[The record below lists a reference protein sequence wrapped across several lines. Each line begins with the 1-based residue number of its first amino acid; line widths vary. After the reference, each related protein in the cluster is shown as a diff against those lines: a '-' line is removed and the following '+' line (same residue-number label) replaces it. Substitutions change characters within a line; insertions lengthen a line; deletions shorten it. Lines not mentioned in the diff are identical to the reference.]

1 MIKVSGAGRGR
12 PAKATWRRTETANL
26 QELDLFLQL
35 AEAEK
40 ITSNCD
46 EREKPGRGRQERE
59 REISRDKCT

>member
-12 PAKATWRRTETANL
+12 SATATWRRTETANL

-40 ITSNCD
+40 ITRNCE
-46 EREKPGRGRQERE
+46 EREKPGVGRQE